1 MHVLGMPWQLAKG
14 DLHSFYCIFCFSCTH
29 SLGSGAEKFWQ
40 NEISFRCTSQW
51 PVWHHHKQVSGT
63 GQVQHRLDNNPVTFD
78 QNVDCSLSFRLEA
91 KLTADR
97 EQFDEERRELHET
110 YDKQQQVSG
119 LIPRLLAFIIRN
131 IFSVSVTHNNF
142 WRLVF
147 SEW

>member
-1 MHVLGMPWQLAKG
+1 M
-14 DLHSFYCIFCFSCTH
+14 
-29 SLGSGAEKFWQ
+29 
-40 NEISFRCTSQW
+40 
-51 PVWHHHKQVSGT
+51 
-63 GQVQHRLDNNPVTFD
+63 QHRLDNNPVTFD